1 MRNDDT
7 TNSSESSRTPRPSTS
22 VVSAQPRQLLG
33 RRRRSGSDDQQQLR
47 PEPNRRYRSSIDL
60 NSQSHKRI
68 RTDGAASMSSNGDG
82 EASSNGVST
91 RPTRDSRTTQ
101 RGVSTNGTHKGPVT
115 SLNGSHL
122 HNGKQPSGD
131 SEHTTTYFGHDREE
145 VTRMLIQALSD
156 MGYHSAA
163 QTVSRDSGFELES
176 PTVAAFRSAV
186 LDGSWTEAE
195 QFLFGAASAG
205 DGPARTGNGLVL
217 VAGADRDAMRFCIRK
232 QKFLELLEQR
242 DHRQALSILRTELT
256 PLNQDA
262 QQLHALSSLLMC
274 PSAEDVKTKAGWDG
288 ASGQSRHQLLSSLS
302 SKCYFTV
309 FLTTACADSFTECI
323 SPSVMLPEHR
333 LAVLLQQVKDRQ
345 IDSCKWHTDPR
356 SPSLYSDHTCD
367 RSLFPD
373 QVLVE
378 LAQPGEVW
386 QISFSHDGK
395 RLASCGADESIYIWD
410 TTTLELSRK
419 LDGRHKQ
426 GVGNIAW
433 SPDDS
438 MLVSCGRDN
447 CARLW
452 DLNVRQPAPIFP
464 DLIRE
469 SYSLTC
475 L

>member
-7 TNSSESSRTPRPSTS
+7 STSPESSRPPRPSTS
-22 VVSAQPRQLLG
+22 AVFAQHRQLLG
-33 RRRRSGSDDQQQLR
+33 RRRRSGSDDHQQQL
-47 PEPNRRYRSSIDL
+47 PSEPNRRYRSSIDS

-68 RTDGAASMSSNGDG
+68 RIDSMSSNGDG

-115 SLNGSHL
+115 SLNGSHQQ
-122 HNGKQPSGD
+122 NGKQPSGE
-131 SEHTTTYFGHDREE
+131 SEPTATYFGHDREE
-145 VTRMLIQALSD
+145 VTRMLIQSLSD

-163 QTVSRDSGFELES
+163 QTVSRDSGYELES

-205 DGPARTGNGLVL
+205 DDPGRTGNGLVL

-274 PSAEDVKTKAGWDG
+274 PSAEDVKAKAGWDG

-302 SKCYFTV
+302 SKCYFHV
-309 FLTTACADSFTECI
+309 FS
-323 SPSVMLPEHR
+323 
-333 LAVLLQQVKDRQ
+333 
-345 IDSCKWHTDPR
+345 
-356 SPSLYSDHTCD
+356 
-367 RSLFPD
+367 
-373 QVLVE
+373 
-378 LAQPGEVW
+378 
-386 QISFSHDGK
+386 
-395 RLASCGADESIYIWD
+395 
-410 TTTLELSRK
+410 
-419 LDGRHKQ
+419 
-426 GVGNIAW
+426 
-433 SPDDS
+433 
-438 MLVSCGRDN
+438 
-447 CARLW
+447 
-452 DLNVRQPAPIFP
+452 
-464 DLIRE
+464 
-469 SYSLTC
+469 
-475 L
+475 